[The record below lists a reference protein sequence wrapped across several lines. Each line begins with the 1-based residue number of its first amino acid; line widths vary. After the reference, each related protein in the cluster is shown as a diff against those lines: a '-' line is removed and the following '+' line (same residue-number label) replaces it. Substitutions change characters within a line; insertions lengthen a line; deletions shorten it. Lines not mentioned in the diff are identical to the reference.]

1 MLLGLER
8 KMVKTVVKE
17 NTNVSM
23 KNASSLFPMVT
34 QTALTAIN
42 CNTGTTSYQVWASF
56 AKVQY

>member
-1 MLLGLER
+1 
-8 KMVKTVVKE
+8 MVKTVVKE

-34 QTALTAIN
+34 QTALIAIN
-42 CNTGTTSYQVWASF
+42 CNTGTTSYQVRASF